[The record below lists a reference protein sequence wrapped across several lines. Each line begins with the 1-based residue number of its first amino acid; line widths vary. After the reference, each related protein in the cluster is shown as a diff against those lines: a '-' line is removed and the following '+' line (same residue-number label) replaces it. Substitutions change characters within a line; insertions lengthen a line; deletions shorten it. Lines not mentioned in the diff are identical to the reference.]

1 MSCGVGNLFWGMQF
15 ALFLYKTALNRLQ
28 VLFRLFRI
36 KTAQSHT
43 AITSIVFHAIWRFS
57 ANLNFKHKRGSS
69 FRQVRGLRS
78 HEQGNKTWSLWLLHC
93 VRKSYGLTKRVA
105 RLPRNCQ
112 RHNAIRLSLAF

>member
-15 ALFLYKTALNRLQ
+15 ALFLYKTALNRPQ
-28 VLFRLFRI
+28 VLFRLFCV

-43 AITSIVFHAIWRFS
+43 AITSIVFHAIWRFDT
-57 ANLNFKHKRGSS
+57 NLNFKHKRGSS

-78 HEQGNKTWSLWLLHC
+78 HEQGNKTWSL
-93 VRKSYGLTKRVA
+93 LTKRVA

-112 RHNAIRLSLAF
+112 RYNAIRLSLAF

>member
-43 AITSIVFHAIWRFS
+43 AITSIVFALYY
-57 ANLNFKHKRGSS
+57 NLLSDFYLIPTHKM
-69 FRQVRGLRS
+69 
-78 HEQGNKTWSLWLLHC
+78 NLWVQSDKIL
-93 VRKSYGLTKRVA
+93 
-105 RLPRNCQ
+105 
-112 RHNAIRLSLAF
+112 I